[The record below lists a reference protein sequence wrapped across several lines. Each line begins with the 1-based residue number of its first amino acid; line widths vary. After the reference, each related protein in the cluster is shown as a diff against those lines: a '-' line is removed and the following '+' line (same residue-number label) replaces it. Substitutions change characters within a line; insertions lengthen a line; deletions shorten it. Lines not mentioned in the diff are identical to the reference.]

1 MNRNCE
7 RCGEQL
13 PIQTGRGRR
22 RKFCSACSR
31 SKNKPKRAPVEIATE
46 GLYETVRAELDAAGV
61 LSSSDAEAALLLA
74 RRIEKEVDPGSAIAQ
89 MIRTLREVKSAALS
103 GADSVEF
110 DPVDEFTAKR
120 REREG
125 A

>member
-1 MNRNCE
+1 MNRQCE
-7 RCGEQL
+7 RCGESL

-31 SKNKPKRAPVEIATE
+31 SKNKPRSVPARVSRA
-46 GLYETVRAELDAAGV
+46 GLYESVRSELEAAGV
-61 LSSSDAEAALLLA
+61 LGSSDAEAALLLA
-74 RRIEKEVDPGSAIAQ
+74 RRIEKDVDPGSAIAQ
-89 MIRTLREVKSAALS
+89 MLRTLREIKSAAMS
-103 GADSVEF
+103 GADAAES
-110 DPVDEFTAKR
+110 DPVDEFTARR

>member
-1 MNRNCE
+1 MNRQCE
-7 RCGEQL
+7 RCGEPL

-31 SKNKPKRAPVEIATE
+31 SKNKPRNAPARVSTA
-46 GLYETVRAELDAAGV
+46 GLYESVRAELEFAGV
-61 LSSSDAEAALLLA
+61 LGSSDAEAALLLA
-74 RRIEKEVDPGSAIAQ
+74 RRIEKDVDPGSAIAQ
-89 MIRTLREVKSAALS
+89 MLRTLREIKSAALS
-103 GADSVEF
+103 VGDAAES
-110 DPVDEFTAKR
+110 DPVDEFTARR